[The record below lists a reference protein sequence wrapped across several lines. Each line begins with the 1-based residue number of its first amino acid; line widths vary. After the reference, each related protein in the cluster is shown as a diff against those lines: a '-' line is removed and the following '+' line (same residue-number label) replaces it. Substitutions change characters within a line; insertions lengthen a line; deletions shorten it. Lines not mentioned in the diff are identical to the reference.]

1 MLFQRKVSKG
11 IDAEIAAVEEALAR
25 AHKELKDLKVKKQ
38 LVLSLSTVPT
48 ISSKGSFL
56 TDLIP

>member
-11 IDAEIAAVEEALAR
+11 IDAEIAAAEEALAR
-25 AHKELKDLKVKKQ
+25 AHKELQDLKVKKQ